1 MRRALIA
8 VAGLGA
14 LLLVV
19 MLYQQ
24 HAQIV
29 AWASTMQRDFQNG
42 LAHSLRALRV
52 GDESAW
58 AGLMGLCLAY
68 GFVHAVGPG
77 HGKFLIGAY
86 GAARPV
92 GLGRLAAATV
102 AASLGQA
109 VTAVLLV
116 LGGIGLFSV
125 TRQQL
130 TTLAETTLT
139 QFSFV
144 SILLIGLWLIL
155 RGGRRAR
162 MLIATAPMSQ
172 PAGRVGR
179 TAHHLHHH
187 SLLNDGGH
195 EPWHPACDHATDDVS
210 RCESCGHAHAS
221 SPQAIA
227 AATNW
232 RELASVI
239 LAIAIRPCSGAILL
253 LVLTWQMDILTAGI
267 AGTFAMATGTAC
279 LTLLAAVMGTSLRR
293 GAMAGVADSVA
304 LRGVAAGFELLAGL
318 VVALLAAEGLG
329 LI

>member
-8 VAGLGA
+8 VAGGVA

-19 MLYQQ
+19 LLHQ
-24 HAQIV
+24 HHAEIV
-29 AWASTMQRDFQNG
+29 RWASGMQRDFQNG
-42 LAHSLRALRV
+42 LAHSLRALKA
-52 GDESAW
+52 GDGGAW
-58 AGLMGLCLAY
+58 AGLMGLCLGY

-86 GAARPV
+86 GAARPT

-116 LGGIGLFSV
+116 LGGVGLFSV

-130 TTLAETTLT
+130 TNLAETTLT
-139 QFSFV
+139 QLSFV

-155 RGGRRAR
+155 RGGRRAGR
-162 MLIATAPMSQ
+162 LIATAPVPQ
-172 PAGRVGR
+172 PAGHMGR
-179 TAHHLHHH
+179 GAHHLH
-187 SLLNDGGH
+187 GH
-195 EPWHPACDHATDDVS
+195 GSSIGEGHGHRHDIDHLH
-210 RCESCGHAHAS
+210 RCGDCGHAHAP
-221 SPQAIA
+221 SPQAVA
-227 AATNW
+227 AATSR

-253 LVLTWQMDILTAGI
+253 LVLTWQMGILAAGI
-267 AGTFAMATGTAC
+267 AGAFAMALGTAC
-279 LTLLAAVMGTSLRR
+279 LTLLAAFIGTGLRR
-293 GAMAGVADSVA
+293 GAMAGLGGSVA
-304 LRGVAAGFELLAGL
+304 LRGVAAGFELVAGL
-318 VVALLAAEGLG
+318 IVVLLAAEALG

>member
-1 MRRALIA
+1 MRRALISA
-8 VAGLGA
+8 TGLFA
-14 LLLVV
+14 LLLV
-19 MLYQQ
+19 LLIHQH
-24 HAQIV
+24 HAQIF
-29 AWASTMQRDFQNG
+29 AWATAMQRDFQNG
-42 LAHSLRALRV
+42 LAHSLRALKA
-52 GDESAW
+52 GDAGAW
-58 AGLMGLCLAY
+58 VGLMGLCLGY

-139 QFSFV
+139 QVSFV
-144 SILLIGLWLIL
+144 SILLIELWLIL
-155 RGGRRAR
+155 RGGRRVVK
-162 MLIATAPMSQ
+162 LIATVPLHQ
-172 PAGRVGR
+172 PAGPAGGF
-179 TAHHLHHH
+179 AHHLHGH
-187 SLLNDGGH
+187 SPLDDGGH
-195 EPWHPACDHATDDVS
+195 GPLRPACDHGIDDLN
-210 RCESCGHAHAS
+210 RCGSCGHAHAP

-253 LVLTWQMDILTAGI
+253 LVLTWQMNILAAGI
-267 AGTFAMATGTAC
+267 AGAFAMARA
-279 LTLLAAVMGTSLRR
+279 S
-293 GAMAGVADSVA
+293 
-304 LRGVAAGFELLAGL
+304 
-318 VVALLAAEGLG
+318 
-329 LI
+329 

>member
-14 LLLVV
+14 LLMVV

-29 AWASTMQRDFQNG
+29 AWASAMQRDFQNG

-58 AGLMGLCLAY
+58 AGLMGLCLGY

-155 RGGRRAR
+155 RGGRRAGR
-162 MLIATAPMSQ
+162 LIATAPLPQ
-172 PAGRVGR
+172 PAGLAGA
-179 TAHHLHHH
+179 TAHHHC
-187 SLLNDGGH
+187 SLEDSGH
-195 EPWHPACDHATDDVS
+195 EPRHPACDHSIHNVNQCDD
-210 RCESCGHAHAS
+210 CGHAHAP

-253 LVLTWQMDILTAGI
+253 LVLTWQMDILAAGI
-267 AGTFAMATGTAC
+267 AGAFAMAAGTAC

-293 GAMAGVADSVA
+293 GAMAGVADSVV

-318 VVALLAAEGLG
+318 AVALLAAEGLG

>member
-1 MRRALIA
+1 MRRSLILA
-8 VAGLGA
+8 TWLIA
-14 LLLVV
+14 LLLV
-19 MLYQQ
+19 LTYQY

-29 AWASTMQRDFQNG
+29 AWATTLQRDFQNG
-42 LAHSLRALRV
+42 LAHSLRALKA
-52 GDESAW
+52 GDGGAW
-58 AGLMGLCLAY
+58 TGLMGLCLGY

-130 TTLAETTLT
+130 TALAETTLA
-139 QFSFV
+139 QMSLV

-155 RGGRRAR
+155 RGGSRVGR
-162 MLIATAPMSQ
+162 LIATAPLSQ
-172 PAGRVGR
+172 PAGPMGR
-179 TAHHLHHH
+179 SAHHLHRHA
-187 SLLNDGGH
+187 LLDDGRH
-195 EPWHPACDHATDDVS
+195 EPRHLACDHAINDLNRCDD
-210 RCESCGHAHAS
+210 CGHAHAP

-253 LVLTWQMDILTAGI
+253 LVLTWQMNILAAGI
-267 AGTFAMATGTAC
+267 AGAFAMAVGTAC
-279 LTLLAAVMGTSLRR
+279 LTLLAAVMGTGLRR
-293 GAMAGVADSVA
+293 GAMAALGDSVA
-304 LRGVAAGFELLAGL
+304 LRAVAAGFELVAGMI
-318 VVALLAAEGLG
+318 VVLLAAEALG